1 MVVAVAVLRKHPP
14 TLCPANTT
22 PISTQR
28 CHDAPLFCLLCSL
41 CLLLACPLFMLLRRR
56 RSNITCLTIPAP
68 IRAARQGIL
77 QEERQS
83 HASRTGIVKSLWRSS
98 SPCFSFSSL
107 LRRVV
112 ALQFTRQ
119 PARPANLLTR
129 LADAGGLPALEAQ
142 RRAESAPL
150 PALLSILLQPRST
163 AHPLA

>member
-1 MVVAVAVLRKHPP
+1 MRYCAS
-14 TLCPANTT
+14 TLALFCPANTT
-22 PISTQR
+22 TMSSHR
-28 CHDAPLFCLLCSL
+28 CHDAPLFCLL

-107 LRRVV
+107 RRAI

-119 PARPANLLTR
+119 PASLLTR
-129 LADAGGLPALEAQ
+129 LADAGGLPALEAP

-150 PALLSILLQPRST
+150 AALLSIPAATS
-163 AHPLA
+163 

>member
-98 SPCFSFSSL
+98 SPCFPFYSF
-107 LRRVV
+107 RRAI

-119 PARPANLLTR
+119 PASLLTR

-150 PALLSILLQPRST
+150 AALLSIPAATS
-163 AHPLA
+163 